1 MRVTL
6 SHGNGGRFTRELV
19 EEIFQRHYGNAILR
33 ENLDAGLFPSPGSRL
48 AMTVDGYTVN
58 PLFFPGGNIG
68 TLAVNGTVNDLAV
81 SGARPVFLTVSFI
94 IEEGFAVSDLERV
107 AVSLAKAASDAGV
120 TIVAGDTKVVEQGKG
135 DGLYISTSGI
145 GAIPEGREFS
155 PRLVRPGDVLLASGT
170 MGDHGA
176 TIMLARQ
183 GFGLEAS
190 IESDCAPVNGLVE
203 TILAAANGV
212 RFMRDPTR
220 GGLAQ
225 VAADLA
231 REAGVRVVLDESK
244 IPVREAVRGV
254 CDILG
259 FDPYYLA
266 NEGKVIVAC
275 APEDA
280 ARVFSAMRGHPLG
293 RDAAVIGTVAEGRDL
308 ILRTPVGGY
317 RILDELE
324 DDPLPRIC

>member
-6 SHGNGGRFTRELV
+6 SHGNGGRYTRELV
-19 EEIFQRHYGNAILR
+19 EEIFQRQYGNAILR
-33 ENLDAGLFPSPGSRL
+33 ENLDAGLIPSPGSRL

-58 PLFFPGGNIG
+58 PLFFPGGDIG
-68 TLAVNGTVNDLAV
+68 SLAVNGTVNDLAV
-81 SGARPVFLTVSFI
+81 SGARPRYLTISLV
-94 IEEGFAVSDLERV
+94 IEEGFPMADLERV
-107 AVSLAKAASDAGV
+107 AVSLSKAALDAGV
-120 TIVAGDTKVVEQGKG
+120 TIVAGDTKVVEKGKG
-135 DGLYISTSGI
+135 DGLYISTAGL
-145 GAIPEGREFS
+145 GVVPDGRAFS
-155 PRLVRPGDVLLASGT
+155 PRYVRPGDSVITSGT
-170 MGDHGA
+170 IGDHGA

-183 GFGLEAS
+183 GFGLEAD
-190 IESDCAPVNGLVE
+190 IRSDCASIHALVE
-203 TILAAANGV
+203 SIIETGAVI

-225 VAADLA
+225 VAADLS
-231 REAGVRVVLDESK
+231 REASVRIILDEAK
-244 IPVREAVRGV
+244 IPVREAVHGV

-266 NEGKVIVAC
+266 NEGKVVAVC

-280 ARVFSAMRGHPLG
+280 SRVLDAMRGHPLG
-293 RDAAVIGTVAEGRDL
+293 RDAAEIGKVAEGRGL
-308 ILRTPVGGY
+308 VLRTPIGGL